1 MLWPMGTKPAQMGSF
16 PHVAPVSGYDESAQ
30 GGMGPL
36 WSLVVGTS
44 TGLMSRTDAAVP
56 VQ

>member
-1 MLWPMGTKPAQMGSF
+1 MGSF

-44 TGLMSRTDAAVP
+44 TGLMSRTDAAAVP